1 MGNYVSSCTLISHSM
16 KSSRAARVIFPG
28 GEIRQF
34 REPVKAA
41 ELMLECPSFFVVNY
55 ASLNIGKR
63 FSPLSADEDLEF
75 GNVYIMF
82 SMRRVNSM
90 VTGADMATLFMAA
103 SSAPKRL
110 AGLNNKGRVLPESSE
125 SVDLSPEI
133 DQVSN
138 EGSRLNLD
146 QVEGFSTA
154 EYKYRLAACR
164 SKKPLL
170 ETITEEPLYVR

>member
-1 MGNYVSSCTLISHSM
+1 MGNYVSSCTLISPSI

-34 REPVKAA
+34 REPIKAA
-41 ELMLECPSFFVVNY
+41 ELMLECPSFFVVNS
-55 ASLNIGKR
+55 ASLNVGKR

-90 VTGADMATLFMAA
+90 VTGADMAMLFMAA

-110 AGLNNKGRVLPESSE
+110 AGVNNNKGRVLPEASE
-125 SVDLSPEI
+125 SVDLSPEVE
-133 DQVSN
+133 VSN

-146 QVEGFSTA
+146 EVEGFSTA
-154 EYKYRLAACR
+154 EYKYRLAVCR